1 MQSDMIFS
9 TTFQGCLYIVN
20 NYIFAPSKHMESM
33 PVNTFIYVF
42 LDLKQILTEY

>member
-20 NYIFAPSKHMESM
+20 NYTFAPSKLMELM
-33 PVNTFIYVF
+33 PMKTCSYVF
-42 LDLKQILTEY
+42 LDLK